1 MQSSWRSPE
10 DLGFRVS
17 PRRVQDFRL
26 ECGTVRSRQID
37 GEYRKD
43 QQECPSLT

>member
-1 MQSSWRSPE
+1 MQNSWRRAE

-26 ECGTVRSRQID
+26 ECGSVRSRQID
-37 GEYRKD
+37 GESRKD
-43 QQECPSLT
+43 QQECPSVT